1 MGNPHSIYAARI
13 AERSN
18 AINLRFITYSFVGS
32 NPTSCKNLWFKIL
45 WFKIYFNKHKK
56 LKSFLSK

>member
-18 AINLRFITYSFVGS
+18 AISLRFITYSFVGS
-32 NPTSCKNLWFKIL
+32 NPTSCKKFMVQKYMIQQIIIINIK
-45 WFKIYFNKHKK
+45 N
-56 LKSFLSK
+56 